1 MQRHVGCQVKEIS
14 RGLDVRVAAAQD
26 GVFTR
31 SQARSEGWSDGRQRR
46 LVRSGLW
53 VPITASVL
61 RHREAVE
68 GPWQRARAVW
78 LTGGMV
84 VSHDTAGQ
92 LWGLCTSGGLHG
104 TSLSS
109 RRTTAVIT
117 HRADLPS
124 ADTVAVDGMRVT
136 TPPRTVADLLCTLE
150 PPASVAMACD
160 ALRQGILT
168 TAELRRA
175 ADSATGRHGAA
186 RARFV
191 ARTCAGRPYSVLE
204 WHFHRRVGALG
215 PGWRF
220 NPAVHDCGGQDRR
233 RRRAARRHEDR
244 RRARWAAVPRTG
256 PVPGRPYAR
265 PATGRGRLR
274 RPALHVGRPD
284 QAPGRRHRAH
294 PTNGGPPCSPRSLNA
309 LRCMSASIGSQTQRR
324 SVSGEARRNA
334 TQAGAAAGSG
344 WNRTVGPPGRPT
356 TMGA

>member
-1 MQRHVGCQVKEIS
+1 MGWIQGMSTFRLARRAPAPGWFEVPS
-14 RGLDVRVAAAQD
+14 VAATQD
-26 GVFTR
+26 GVFAR

-46 LVRSGLW
+46 MVRSGLW
-53 VPITASVL
+53 VPVTSQVL
-61 RHREAVE
+61 RHRDVVE

-92 LWGLCTSGGLHG
+92 LWGLITSNGLHG

-124 ADTVAVDGMRVT
+124 ADTIEVDGMRVT

-168 TAELRRA
+168 TADLRRA
-175 ADSATGRHGAA
+175 ADSASGRHGAA

-204 WHFHRRVGALG
+204 WHFHRRVGELG
-215 PGWRF
+215 PGWQF
-220 NPAVHDCGGQDRR
+220 NTPVHVSEGKIGDVD
-233 RRRAARRHEDR
+233 
-244 RRARWAAVPRTG
+244 
-256 PVPGRPYAR
+256 
-265 PATGRGRLR
+265 
-274 RPALHVGRPD
+274 ALHERTKTVVELDGQQFHGPERFQSDRTRD
-284 QAPGRRHRAH
+284 QR
-294 PTNGGPPCSPRSLNA
+294 L
-309 LRCMSASIGSQTQRR
+309 
-324 SVSGEARRNA
+324 
-334 TQAGAAAGSG
+334 AAAGYVVLRFT
-344 WNRTVGPPGRPT
+344 WDDLTERPDDVIERIRRTMAHRARLV
-356 TMGA
+356 A